1 MTHNHS
7 FLPSFNKRSQDFPV
21 FAAPLVL
28 ARAYLG
34 SGGVGAVDVGI
45 AVALLVASVVL
56 HAVCALP
63 RDSDYELNVP
73 HSGWPSAAAAVL
85 DTDFFHSYK
94 QFDPAKQE
102 KTPGCHLEEKQ
113 LNA

>member
-1 MTHNHS
+1 MTLNHS

-21 FAAPLVL
+21 FAAPLPL

-34 SGGVGAVDVGI
+34 SGGVGAVNAGI
-45 AVALLVASVVL
+45 AVALLVASDVL

-94 QFDPAKQE
+94 QFDLTKL
-102 KTPGCHLEEKQ
+102 KTISECHLEEKQ